1 VTAQRRLNPER
12 AMLDEVSL
20 DVSIS
25 RRLGDEL
32 IAASREVVDAWHTA
46 RHRRNMRAVRM
57 RVAIEQL
64 ERLVG
69 RPTEDT

>member
-1 VTAQRRLNPER
+1 VTAQRRLNQER

-20 DVSIS
+20 DISIG

-32 IAASREVVDAWHTA
+32 IAASREVVDAWYTA
-46 RHRRNMRAVRM
+46 RQRRNMRAVRM

-69 RPTEDT
+69 RPRE

>member
-1 VTAQRRLNPER
+1 
-12 AMLDEVSL
+12 MLDEVSL
-20 DVSIS
+20 DISIG

-32 IAASREVVDAWHTA
+32 IAASREVVDAWYTA
-46 RHRRNMRAVRM
+46 RQRRNMRAVRM

-69 RPTEDT
+69 RPRE

>member
-1 VTAQRRLNPER
+1 MSAAKRLNPER
-12 AMLDEVSL
+12 VMLDEVSL

-32 IAASREVVDAWHTA
+32 IAAGREVVGAWY
-46 RHRRNMRAVRM
+46 RHHRDMRALRM
-57 RVAIEQL
+57 RVAIANL

-69 RPTEDT
+69 KP

>member
-1 VTAQRRLNPER
+1 MTALRDRLNPER

-32 IAASREVVDAWHTA
+32 IAAGREVVDAWHAA
-46 RHRRNMRAVRM
+46 RQHRDMRSVRM

-69 RPTEDT
+69 RPRE

>member
-1 VTAQRRLNPER
+1 MTAQRRLNPER

-32 IAASREVVDAWHTA
+32 IAAGREVVDAWHTA
-46 RHRRNMRAVRM
+46 RQRRNMRAVRM

-69 RPTEDT
+69 RPRE

>member
-20 DVSIS
+20 DVSIG

-32 IAASREVVDAWHTA
+32 IAAGREVVDAWYTA
-46 RHRRNMRAVRM
+46 RQHRNMRAVRM
-57 RVAIEQL
+57 RAAIEQL

-69 RPTEDT
+69 RPRE